1 MMSAPHIDN
10 LREETGAMEKQN
22 KLRVLVLGTT
32 GMLGSTIFRTLSA
45 DNRTETFGTLRA
57 AHGVRRFAHHL
68 HKALI
73 PNIQVDNESG
83 VLAAFAHA
91 KPDIVINCI
100 GIIKQLPAAYN
111 HLESL
116 AINSILPHRLAKY
129 CGLFGARLIHFST
142 DCVFS
147 GQSGQYLET
156 DPCDATDLY
165 GRSKL
170 LGEVDYEHA
179 LTLRTSIIGHEL
191 NSNNSLID
199 WFLSQTD
206 EVRGFRKAIFSGMP
220 TVEIARIVR
229 DMVIPNPSLRG
240 LYHLSVDPID
250 KDELLRLVSE
260 TYSKDIVITPDDEL
274 VIDRSLNSERFRAAT
289 GFGPKPWPELISD
302 MHADYLAVRR
312 DVM

>member
-10 LREETGAMEKQN
+10 LREAAGVMQKQT

-45 DNRTETFGTLRA
+45 DNRIETFGTLRA
-57 AHGVRRFAHHL
+57 AHGVNRFAHHL
-68 HKALI
+68 HEALI

-147 GQSGQYLET
+147 GKSGQYRET

-191 NSNNSLID
+191 TSNNSLID

-250 KDELLRLVSE
+250 KNELLRLVSE
-260 TYSKDIVITPDDEL
+260 TYSKNIVITPDDEF
-274 VIDRSLNSERFRAAT
+274 VINRSLNSERFRTAT
-289 GFGPKPWPELISD
+289 GFGPKPWPELIRD
-302 MHADYLAVRR
+302 MHADYVAVRR

>member
-1 MMSAPHIDN
+1 MQ
-10 LREETGAMEKQN
+10 KQS

-32 GMLGSTIFRTLSA
+32 GMLGSMIFRTLSA
-45 DNRTETFGTLRA
+45 DNRVETFGTLRA
-57 AHGVRRFAHHL
+57 ADGVRRFAHHL

-73 PNIQVDNESG
+73 PNIQVENESG

-91 KPDIVINCI
+91 KPHVVINCI
-100 GIIKQLPAAYN
+100 GIIKHLPAAYN

-129 CGLFGARLIHFST
+129 CGLLGARLIHFST
-142 DCVFS
+142 DCVFT
-147 GQSGQYLET
+147 GKSGQYLET

-165 GRSKL
+165 GRTKL

-191 NSNNSLID
+191 TTNNSLID

-220 TVEIARIVR
+220 TFEIARVVR
-229 DMVIPNPSLRG
+229 DMVIPDTSLRG

-250 KDELLRLVSE
+250 KNELLKLVAE
-260 TYSKDIVITPDDEL
+260 TYSKDIVITPDDEF
-274 VIDRSLNSERFRAAT
+274 VIDRSLNSDRFRTAT
-289 GFGPKPWPELISD
+289 GFVPKPWAELIRD

-312 DVM
+312 EIM

>member
-1 MMSAPHIDN
+1 MICVPTTDS
-10 LREETGAMEKQN
+10 LSEERIITQKQT
-22 KLRVLVLGTT
+22 KLRVLVLGAT
-32 GMLGSTIFRTLSA
+32 GMLGSTIFRILSA
-45 DNRTETFGTLRA
+45 DNSIETFGTLRA
-57 AHGVRRFAHHL
+57 AQGVRRFAHHL

-73 PNIQVDNESG
+73 PDIQVGNESG

-91 KPDIVINCI
+91 KPHVVINCI
-100 GIIKQLPAAYN
+100 GIIKQLPEAYN

-129 CGLFGARLIHFST
+129 CGLFGARFIHFST

-147 GQSGQYLET
+147 GKSGQYRET
-156 DPCDATDLY
+156 DPGDATDLY
-165 GRSKL
+165 GRTKL

-191 NSNNSLID
+191 TTNNSLID

-206 EVRGFRKAIFSGMP
+206 EVRGFRKAFFSGMP
-220 TVEIARIVR
+220 TVEIAQVVR

-240 LYHLSVDPID
+240 LYHLSVDSID
-250 KDELLRLVSE
+250 KNELLRLVAE

-274 VIDRSLNSERFRAAT
+274 VIDRSLNSDRFRTAT
-289 GFGPKPWPELISD
+289 GFEPKPWPELIRD
-302 MHADYLAVRR
+302 MHADYVAVRR
-312 DVM
+312 DAM